1 MKKILLPNGLT
12 VSEVALGAMNFGT
25 TTSKEEAYEVMDYYV
40 EQGGNFIDTSNN
52 YAHWAG
58 TGDESETVLG
68 EWLKDRGCRDRIVL
82 ATKVGFDRHGKGAG
96 LKKEQIE
103 YWIDESL
110 RKLNTDYIDLYYA
123 HTDDVNTPIEET
135 MEAFHRLVEKG
146 KVRALGSSNFD
157 TWRLAEANKTA
168 ELKGWT
174 PYTAMQQ
181 RLSYL
186 NPKFATAPK
195 YTYNE
200 VVNRERLRFLC
211 DKNMPL
217 VSYACLCKGAYE
229 DPARLPE
236 EYEGGK
242 RLEFIREMARE
253 KGINPSALVV
263 AWLTNLHR
271 LEGFPRV
278 IPLFSA
284 TPEQMEQNLRGLEL
298 TLSDEELAAM
308 DAVTAV

>member
-1 MKKILLPNGLT
+1 MDMKKLVLPNGLE
-12 VSEVALGAMNFGT
+12 VSEVALGAMMFGS
-25 TTSKEEAYEVMDYYV
+25 TTSRTDSYAVLDAYMDM
-40 EQGGNFIDTSNN
+40 GGNFIDTSNN

-58 TGDESETVLG
+58 TGDESETLLG
-68 EWLKDRGCRDRIVL
+68 EWLKDRGCRDRVVL
-82 ATKVGFDRHGKGAG
+82 ATKVGFDRHGEGAG

-103 YWIDESL
+103 YWVDESL
-110 RKLNTDYIDLYYA
+110 RKLGTDYIDLYYA

-157 TWRLAEANKTA
+157 TWRVAEANLTA
-168 ELKGWT
+168 KEKGFT
-174 PYTAMQQ
+174 PYTVMQQ

-186 NPKFATAPK
+186 NPKFGVAPK
-195 YTYNE
+195 YAFNE
-200 VVNRERLRFLC
+200 VTNRERLRFLC

-229 DPARLPE
+229 NPDLLPE
-236 EYEGGK
+236 EYEGGA
-242 RLEFIREMARE
+242 RLERIRSLAKE
-253 KGINPSALVV
+253 KGVNPSALVV

-271 LEGFPRV
+271 CEGFPRV

-284 TPEQMEQNLRGLEL
+284 TPAQLADNLRGLEL
-298 TLSDEELAAM
+298 PLSDEELAEM
-308 DAVTAV
+308 NRI